1 MNDDYR
7 GVTALVT
14 GASKGLGRAY
24 ALELARRGAHVI
36 LLARSEAD
44 LREVAAQ
51 IRDRRAGPDVEVITG
66 DLAAPDGPER
76 ILRELRDR
84 DLAVDLLL
92 NNAGAGSVGP
102 FLGRPLGA
110 QLSTVGLNISG
121 LLALTHAI
129 GAELVARG
137 SGGIINVSSTAAFQ
151 PMPYQA
157 SYAATKAFVLSFTE
171 ALAEELRG
179 TGVHVMAAHP
189 GAIATGFF
197 DGTTASIDERLA
209 DTPADRRDPHA
220 GRLHPAARR
229 LLSRPRRDPGDD
241 LAGPP
246 AAAHARPAADRR
258 AQPPAAPARGG
269 RRSLTGDHV
278 RRSRSRVRQLN
289 ENGVVCVTG

>member
-1 MNDDYR
+1 MEDLVGDDYR

-24 ALELARRGAHVI
+24 ALELARRRARVI
-36 LLARSEAD
+36 LLARSDGD
-44 LREVAAQ
+44 LWELAAQ
-51 IRDRRAGPDVEVITG
+51 IRELHGGPDAEVIAG

-84 DLAVDLLL
+84 GLTVGLLL
-92 NNAGAGSVGP
+92 NNAGAGSAGP
-102 FLGRPLGA
+102 FLGRPLEA
-110 QLSTVGLNISG
+110 QLRSVGLNVCA

-129 GAELVARG
+129 GAEMVARG
-137 SGGIINVSSTAAFQ
+137 SGGIINVSSAAAFQ

-197 DGTTASIDERLA
+197 DGTSAMIDPRA
-209 DTPADRRDPHA
+209 DTPATVAARTLDDYTRRRAASYPGRA
-220 GRLHPAARR
+220 VNRAMTWPARLLPRTVVTRVTGAFNRRQRLHEVV
-229 LLSRPRRDPGDD
+229 D
-241 LAGPP
+241 L
-246 AAAHARPAADRR
+246 
-258 AQPPAAPARGG
+258 
-269 RRSLTGDHV
+269 T
-278 RRSRSRVRQLN
+278 
-289 ENGVVCVTG
+289 

>member
-1 MNDDYR
+1 MKEDYR

-24 ALELARRGAHVI
+24 ALELARRGARVI
-36 LLARSEAD
+36 LLARSEGD
-44 LREVAAQ
+44 LRKLAAELREQ
-51 IRDRRAGPDVEVITG
+51 HGGPEAEVITG
-66 DLAAPDGPER
+66 DLADPDGPER
-76 ILRELRDR
+76 VLRELHDR
-84 DLAVDLLL
+84 GLTVDLLL

-102 FLGRPLGA
+102 FLGRPIEP
-110 QLSTVGLNISG
+110 QLRSVGLNVSG

-157 SYAATKAFVLSFTE
+157 SYAGTKAFVLSFTE

-197 DGTTASIDERLA
+197 DGTSATIDAKAA
-209 DTPADRRDPHA
+209 DTPATVAADTLDDYARRRSVSYPGRAVNRALTWSARLLPRPVTARLA
-220 GRLHPAARR
+220 GSFNRRLRLHETV
-229 LLSRPRRDPGDD
+229 DVG
-241 LAGPP
+241 
-246 AAAHARPAADRR
+246 
-258 AQPPAAPARGG
+258 Q
-269 RRSLTGDHV
+269 
-278 RRSRSRVRQLN
+278 
-289 ENGVVCVTG
+289 

>member
-1 MNDDYR
+1 MSDDYR

-24 ALELARRGAHVI
+24 ALELTRRGARVI
-36 LLARSEAD
+36 LLARSD
-44 LREVAAQ
+44 GSLRELAAH
-51 IRDRRAGPDVEVITG
+51 IREQHGRSDTEVITG

-84 DLAVDLLL
+84 GLTVDLLL
-92 NNAGAGSVGP
+92 NNAGAGSAGP
-102 FLGRPLGA
+102 FLSRPLEP
-110 QLSTVGLNISG
+110 QLRSVGLNVVG
-121 LLALTHAI
+121 LIALTHGI

-179 TGVHVMAAHP
+179 TGVHVIAAHP

-197 DGTTASIDERLA
+197 DGTSATINSRVA
-209 DTPADRRDPHA
+209 DTPATV
-220 GRLHPAARR
+220 AARTLDDYARRRAVSYPGRAMNRALTWPAR
-229 LLSRPRRDPGDD
+229 LLPRTVVARIAGEFNRRLRMHEVVD
-241 LAGPP
+241 LA
-246 AAAHARPAADRR
+246 
-258 AQPPAAPARGG
+258 
-269 RRSLTGDHV
+269 
-278 RRSRSRVRQLN
+278 
-289 ENGVVCVTG
+289 

>member
-1 MNDDYR
+1 MEVFVADDYR

-24 ALELARRGAHVI
+24 ALELTRRGARVI
-36 LLARSEAD
+36 LLARSD
-44 LREVAAQ
+44 GSLRELAAH
-51 IRDRRAGPDVEVITG
+51 IRERHGRSDAEVITG

-76 ILRELRDR
+76 VLRELRDR
-84 DLAVDLLL
+84 GLTVDLLL
-92 NNAGAGSVGP
+92 NNAGAGSAGP
-102 FLGRPLGA
+102 FLSRPLEP
-110 QLSTVGLNISG
+110 QLRSVGLNVVG
-121 LLALTHAI
+121 LIALTHAI

-197 DGTTASIDERLA
+197 DGTSATIDSRVA
-209 DTPADRRDPHA
+209 DTPATV
-220 GRLHPAARR
+220 AARTLDDYARRRAVSYPGRAMNRALTWPAR
-229 LLSRPRRDPGDD
+229 LLPRTVVARIAGGFNRRLRMHEVVD
-241 LAGPP
+241 LA
-246 AAAHARPAADRR
+246 
-258 AQPPAAPARGG
+258 
-269 RRSLTGDHV
+269 
-278 RRSRSRVRQLN
+278 
-289 ENGVVCVTG
+289 

>member
-1 MNDDYR
+1 VAR
-7 GVTALVT
+7 VTALVT

-24 ALELARRGAHVI
+24 ALELARRGARVI
-36 LLARSEAD
+36 LLARSEAG
-44 LREVAAQ
+44 LRAVAAE
-51 IRDRRAGPDVEVITG
+51 IRDRHGIDPEVITG

-84 DLAVDLLL
+84 GLTVDLLL

-102 FLGRPLGA
+102 FLSRPLGP

-121 LLALTHAI
+121 LLTLTHAI
-129 GAELVARG
+129 GAEMVARG

-189 GAIATGFF
+189 GAVATGFF
-197 DGTTASIDERLA
+197 DGTTAGIDERLA
-209 DTPADRRDPHA
+209 DAPAAVATRTLDDYARRRAVSYPGRA
-220 GRLHPAARR
+220 VTRVMTWPARLLPRTLVPRLTGGLNRRLRLHEVVDAA
-229 LLSRPRRDPGDD
+229 
-241 LAGPP
+241 
-246 AAAHARPAADRR
+246 
-258 AQPPAAPARGG
+258 
-269 RRSLTGDHV
+269 
-278 RRSRSRVRQLN
+278 
-289 ENGVVCVTG
+289 